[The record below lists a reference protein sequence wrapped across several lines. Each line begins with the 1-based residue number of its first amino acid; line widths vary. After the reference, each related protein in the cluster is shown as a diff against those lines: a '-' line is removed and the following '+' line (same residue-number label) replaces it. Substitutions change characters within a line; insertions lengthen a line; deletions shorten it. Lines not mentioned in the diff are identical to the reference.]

1 MRPASRTLAAFGIL
15 LLSGCSQP
23 QSPPFRPVADVKEIM
38 RSIVDPAAGDV
49 WSASGWITTKE
60 GTVERGPS
68 TSGEWTEIRKQAVTL
83 TEAGNL
89 LMIAPRA
96 KDSGQWMALARALVD
111 KGEECVKAAEQKN
124 KQRMFDVGGDLYQTC
139 LNCHQQYLPA
149 IQDAVRAQAKKD
161 ALR

>member
-1 MRPASRTLAAFGIL
+1 MRPASWTLAAFGIL
-15 LLSGCSQP
+15 LLTACRQTEP
-23 QSPPFRPVADVKEIM
+23 PPFRPVADVKEIM

-49 WSASGWITTKE
+49 WGAAGWITTKD
-60 GTVERGPS
+60 GTIERGP
-68 TSGEWTEIRKQAVTL
+68 TTAGEWTQIRKQAVTL

-89 LMIAPRA
+89 LMISPRA
-96 KDSGQWMALARALVD
+96 KDESQWMMLARAMVE

-149 IQDAVRAQAKKD
+149 IQDARDSAAK
-161 ALR
+161 RN

>member
-1 MRPASRTLAAFGIL
+1 MRPALRTFAAFGIL
-15 LLSGCSQP
+15 LLTACRQTQP
-23 QSPPFRPVADVKEIM
+23 PPFRPVADVKEIM

-49 WSASGWITTKE
+49 WGAAGWITTKE
-60 GTVERGPS
+60 GTIERGPA
-68 TSGEWTEIRKQAVTL
+68 TAGEWTRIRKQAVTL

-89 LMIAPRA
+89 LMMSPRA
-96 KDSGQWMALARALVD
+96 KDGGQWMMLARALVD

-149 IQDAVRAQAKKD
+149 IQDAARASASK
-161 ALR
+161 R